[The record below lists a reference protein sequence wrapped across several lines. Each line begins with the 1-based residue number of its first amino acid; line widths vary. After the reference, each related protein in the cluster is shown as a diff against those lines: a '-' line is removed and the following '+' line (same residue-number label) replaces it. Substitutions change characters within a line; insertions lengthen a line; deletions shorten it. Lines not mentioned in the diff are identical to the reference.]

1 MTALVPQ
8 RSTALA
14 TTFGNAHRLSVRQR
28 KRWLEILTSLDARNV
43 YVVYDETGAP
53 KLNVEEQ
60 GSGIGSFM
68 KRLFLQYMRPFTSK
82 VEDLSTGGTHVLTL
96 RRPFRFIFHR
106 LEVMDASGTKLGAIQ
121 RKWTWFRREYVVEGP
136 EGQEVARL
144 FGPFFRPW
152 TFKVL
157 LPGGDSTR
165 EVGLIQKKWSGL
177 LKEAFTQA
185 DNFWVDFGSV
195 DDPQL
200 RALLF
205 SATAL
210 IDIVHFERRN

>member
-1 MTALVPQ
+1 M
-8 RSTALA
+8 A
-14 TTFGNAHRLSVRQR
+14 TTFGKAHRLSVRQR

-43 YVVYDETGAP
+43 YVVYDEMGAP
-53 KLNVEEQ
+53 ILNVEEQ
-60 GSGIGSFM
+60 GSGVGSFM

-106 LEVMDASGTKLGAIQ
+106 LEVTDANGTKLGAIQ
-121 RKWTWFRREYVVEGP
+121 RKWTWFRRKYVVEGP
-136 EGQEVARL
+136 EGQEVAML

-157 LPGGDSTR
+157 LPGGDPAR

-210 IDIVHFERRN
+210 IDIVHFERKN